1 MRTHKIAV
9 HDARRVD
16 IFETAQNLV
25 EEILDELLLEGA
37 GGEEAVEV
45 GAEQLSNKVA
55 AMRSG
60 AEHAQKRRH
69 VHVLEGRD
77 EDVAEADD
85 LRGCQSKSGTAG
97 AHVRFRAGCA

>member
-1 MRTHKIAV
+1 MRTHEIAV
-9 HDARRVD
+9 DDARRVH
-16 IFETAQNLV
+16 IFESSQNLV
-25 EEILDELLLEGA
+25 EEVLDELLLEGA

-45 GAEQLSNKVA
+45 GAEELSNKVA

-69 VHVLEGRD
+69 AHVLEGRD

-85 LRGCQSKSGTAG
+85 LRGCQSKPGTAE
-97 AHVRFRAGCA
+97 AHARSRAGCA